1 MVAFP
6 IPYELPGRHI
16 LMPPPK
22 PLPAWIEPWRDGAVD
37 VGIMAAILI
46 ALTLTVVFQDSL
58 TRRRRL
64 HQGVRYAFLGVV
76 LGWLG
81 LMVGGQLT
89 IVNIINYVRAPFDNL
104 PLEFYL
110 RDPLL
115 VMIVVYTLGSVIVAG
130 ERESENLMREFPEY
144 SAIVTPNDG
153 RVHRLLS

>member
-1 MVAFP
+1 
-6 IPYELPGRHI
+6 
-16 LMPPPK
+16 
-22 PLPAWIEPWRDGAVD
+22 
-37 VGIMAAILI
+37 MAAILI

-58 TRRRRL
+58 NRRRRL

-115 VMIVVYTLGSVIVAG
+115 VIIVVYTLGSVIVAG
-130 ERESENLMREFPEY
+130 EGESENLMREFPEY